1 MDFNRYII
9 CMNLIVNLFIVFY
22 FIWMKYCMY
31 IKIFIIVNFVVECF
45 FLEDG
50 MIEED

>member
-1 MDFNRYII
+1 MDLNRYII
-9 CMNLIVNLFIVFY
+9 YMNLIVNLFIVFY

-31 IKIFIIVNFVVECF
+31 IKINVNFVVECF